1 MDRRRSHRVSRGVRG
16 VAGWLVGAVLGLGV
30 GGAWAQAEPPAESPE
45 QLRARVQAVCAP
57 YEAGVPAQL
66 DLEAA
71 EAEAAR
77 RQTKAEP
84 GHLELAC
91 QAWYV
96 ARRDLGPNHPTTLRS
111 PGTIAGS
118 LLWLGRPAEAEPIF
132 AAVRWALL
140 QTPGTRLIDV
150 AKIAAA
156 LGYLAQQRGDGARS
170 IQWLERAYD
179 EMRRGKEPGQ
189 EDGQWRI
196 AINLG
201 AVLSINH
208 QFDRAHEVLSLAL
221 AELEAAVPPP
231 DPELKGVVLGALA
244 SLEKRRERLPE
255 AVAWAEREIA
265 WRQAHPGTFRNQLA
279 RAQHNLAVLWIAMAR
294 FDDAEH
300 LLRDALAAH
309 DTGEPDLRNHAS
321 DLRNTWS
328 NLLLQRGRIAQAQQV
343 AAEAVRRVE
352 TSPEAGSARELRPR
366 RYLAEALAASGDL
379 AGAVGQ
385 YRRMK
390 TWLDDGKGEPFD
402 RIAAFTSFGRVLAE
416 LGDHEEAAAQL
427 AAAARDLER
436 RPAMRSERA
445 AQLRLSADLRLAQ
458 GDVAGAL
465 AALKAADDAL
475 VALYG
480 PAHPQRIELRLRACP
495 ADPAACADTRRA
507 LEAAGRGAEH
517 PALFPDTEARAWLA
531 LGRHAR
537 DAGQTAAAEQAARQT
552 LNAAVRAGT
561 PALLG
566 LAYGLQADVRADAG
580 RIDEAIFFG
589 KLALAEVQRQR
600 ARVVALG
607 ALAEAHF
614 LERRSEVYRSLADRL
629 AGQGRIAEALAVLGL
644 IKRAEQADWGQRGAA
659 AALPEEQV
667 AELLPWSPAE
677 RRLQA
682 QLAQTLASHQALA
695 DEYARLRRLDAAR
708 AITAEEQAR
717 LAALAQQG
725 RQERERLQAQLDALL
740 QTVAQATAP
749 QPAGR
754 PGTTAGAA
762 AHAAERAALARVRP
776 REAGV
781 VHAWLMLSPQGLRSV
796 VVGRDRSW
804 VRARRVAP
812 QEVSRDIARWLEALR
827 QPGAAAAGRDEL
839 GARLYERIGR
849 LIDEPARQVRAQRVL
864 LWLDGPLRHLPL
876 AALHDGR
883 QYLAQKYTL
892 LHAAPVLDG
901 SVAPA
906 DEPGTSAPAASA
918 RALSLQAFGMTEAAA
933 GLPALPGV
941 ARELCG
947 IVSGPVLGLVS
958 DAAATA
964 VSGCADGGTRGQGP
978 VAGAAVAN
986 AQFTAA
992 RLRQALVA
1000 SAPAPAPAGAAA
1012 VPARLLHIG
1021 THFVL
1026 RPGHVERSWLL
1037 LGDGQRLGL
1046 TEVARLDL
1054 RGQQLVTLSA
1064 CETGAPAG
1072 DATDGRQ
1079 IDGLAAAV
1087 LGAGARQV
1095 LASLWRVDDQAT
1107 ARFMQVFYEESRRI
1121 GAAGRGGVDWAA
1133 ALQRAQQRMLAG
1145 GGSGARP
1152 QDWAAFVLMDARL

>member
-1 MDRRRSHRVSRGVRG
+1 MSKRRDGRVSRCVSGLT
-16 VAGWLVGAVLGLGV
+16 AGAGIAVLWLGA
-30 GGAWAQAEPPAESPE
+30 GSAWAQAEPVAESPE
-45 QLRARVQAVCAP
+45 QVRSRVQAVCAP

-71 EAEAAR
+71 EAEAVL
-77 RQTKAEP
+77 RQAKSEP

-91 QAWYV
+91 HAWYV
-96 ARRDLGPNHPTTLRS
+96 ALRELGPSHLTTRRS
-111 PGTIAGS
+111 MGTIAGS
-118 LLWLGRPAEAEPIF
+118 LVWMRRSGEAEPIF
-132 AAVRWALL
+132 VAVRAALRA
-140 QTPGTRLIDV
+140 TPGTRLIDA
-150 AKIAAA
+150 AKMAGM
-156 LGYLAQQRGDGARS
+156 LGYIRVQRGEVPQAVV
-170 IQWLERAYD
+170 WYERAYD
-179 EMRRGKEPGQ
+179 EMRRGREPGQ

-196 AINLG
+196 AQGLG
-201 AVLSINH
+201 VLLAMNR
-208 QFDRAHEVLSLAL
+208 QYDRAHEVLSEAL
-221 AELEAAVPPP
+221 AEVEAASPPP
-231 DPELKGVVLGALA
+231 DPEMKGVLLDALA
-244 SLEKRRERLPE
+244 GLERRRERLPQ
-255 AVAWAEREIA
+255 AIAYTQQEIA
-265 WRQAHPGTFRNQLA
+265 WREAHPGTLRIHLA
-279 RAQHNLAVLWIAMAR
+279 IARHNLAVMWIAQAR
-294 FDDAEH
+294 FEEAEP
-300 LLRDALAAH
+300 LLRSVLANVE
-309 DTGEPDLRNHAS
+309 TGEPDLRNHAS

-328 NLLLQRGRIAQAQQV
+328 RLLLQRGRTDEALQA
-343 AAEAVRRVE
+343 ATEAVRRVE

-366 RYLAEALAASGDL
+366 RYLAEVLAATGDL
-379 AGAVGQ
+379 AGSVAQ

-416 LGDHEEAAAQL
+416 LGDHDEAAAQL
-427 AAAARDLER
+427 AAAARELER
-436 RPAMRSERA
+436 RPAMLAERA
-445 AQLRLSADLRLAQ
+445 EQRRLSAQLREAR
-458 GDVAGAL
+458 GDTAGAL
-465 AALKAADDAL
+465 AELRAADEAL
-475 VALYG
+475 VGLQG
-480 PAHPQRIELRLRACP
+480 PAHPQRIDLRLRACP

-507 LEAAGRGAEH
+507 LDEAGRDAEH
-517 PALFPDTEARAWLA
+517 PALFPDLEARGWLA
-531 LGRHAR
+531 LGRQAR
-537 DAGQTAAAEQAARQT
+537 SAGDASAAELAARQA
-552 LNAAVRAGT
+552 LNAAVRAAT

-580 RIDEAIFFG
+580 RLDEAIFFG

-600 ARVVALG
+600 ARVVTLG
-607 ALAEAHF
+607 AAAEAHF
-614 LERRSEVYRSLADRL
+614 LARRSEVYRSLADRL
-629 AGQGRIAEALAVLGL
+629 AGQGRIAEALVVLRL
-644 IKRAEQADWGQRGAA
+644 TKQAEQADWGQRGDT
-659 AALPEEQV
+659 AALPDEQV
-667 AELLPWSPAE
+667 ADLLPWSPAE
-677 RRLQA
+677 RRLQT

-725 RQERERLQAQLDALL
+725 RLEREQLQAQLDVLL
-740 QTVAQATAP
+740 RTVAAATAP
-749 QPAGR
+749 PSGVR
-754 PGTTAGAA
+754 PGLPPAAGAD
-762 AHAAERAALARVRP
+762 AAERAALAQVRP

-781 VHAWLMLSPQGLRSV
+781 VHAWLMWSPQGLRSV

-827 QPGAAAAGRDEL
+827 WQGAGAKGRDEL

-849 LIDEPARQVRAQRVL
+849 LIDEPARQARASRVV

-883 QYLAQKYTL
+883 EYLAQKYTL

-901 SVAPA
+901 AAPGPTA
-906 DEPGTSAPAASA
+906 RPGAAPGASTP
-918 RALSLQAFGMTEAAA
+918 ALLQAFGMTEAAA

-947 IVSGPVLGLVS
+947 IVRGPVMGLAS

-978 VAGAAVAN
+978 VVGEAVAN
-986 AQFTAA
+986 GQFTAA
-992 RLRQALVA
+992 RLQQALVA
-1000 SAPAPAPAGAAA
+1000 PAAGPAGAS
-1012 VPARLLHIG
+1012 RLLHIG

-1107 ARFMQVFYEESRRI
+1107 ARFMQVFYEESRR
-1121 GAAGRGGVDWAA
+1121 GASLARGTDWAA
-1133 ALQRAQQRMLAG
+1133 ALQRTQLRMLTS
-1145 GGSGARP
+1145 GGSAARVH
-1152 QDWAAFVLMDARL
+1152 DWAAFVLMDARR

>member
-1 MDRRRSHRVSRGVRG
+1 LT
-16 VAGWLVGAVLGLGV
+16 AGAGIAALWLGAGS
-30 GGAWAQAEPPAESPE
+30 AWAQAEPVAESPE
-45 QLRARVQAVCAP
+45 QVRARVQAVCAP

-71 EAEAAR
+71 EAEAVL
-77 RQTKAEP
+77 RQAKAEP

-91 QAWYV
+91 HAWYV
-96 ARRDLGPNHPTTLRS
+96 ALRELGPSHPTTLRS

-118 LLWLGRPAEAEPIF
+118 LLWLRRPGEAEPIF
-132 AAVRWALL
+132 AGVRAALL
-140 QTPGTRLIDV
+140 ATPGARLIDI
-150 AKIAAA
+150 AKTAGA
-156 LGYLAQQRGDGARS
+156 LGYIVQQRGDTAQS
-170 IQWLERAYD
+170 AVWFERAYD
-179 EMRRGKEPGQ
+179 EMRRGKEVGQ

-201 AVLSINH
+201 ALLSLNRR
-208 QFDRAHEVLSLAL
+208 FDRAHEVLTETLSEVDSAS
-221 AELEAAVPPP
+221 PQP
-231 DPELKGVVLGALA
+231 DPELKGALLGSLA
-244 SLEKRRERLPE
+244 SLERRRERLPQ
-255 AVAWAEREIA
+255 AIAYTQQEIA
-265 WRQAHPGTFRNQLA
+265 WREAHTGTLRNELVRA
-279 RAQHNLAVLWIAMAR
+279 RHNLAVLWIAMAR
-294 FDDAEH
+294 FEEAEP
-300 LLRDALAAH
+300 LLRSALATF
-309 DTGEPDLRNHAS
+309 DTGEPDLGNHAS
-321 DLRNTWS
+321 NLRNTWS
-328 NLLLQRGRIAQAQQV
+328 RLLLQRGRTGEALQA
-343 AAEAVRRVE
+343 ATEAVRRIE
-352 TSPEAGSARELRPR
+352 ISPEAGSARELRPR
-366 RYLAEALAASGDL
+366 RYLAEVLAATGDL
-379 AGAVGQ
+379 AGSVAQ

-402 RIAAFTSFGRVLAE
+402 RIAAFTSFGRVLVE
-416 LGDHEEAAAQL
+416 LGDHDEAAAQL
-427 AAAARDLER
+427 AAAARELER
-436 RPAMRSERA
+436 RPAMLAERA
-445 AQLRLSADLRLAQ
+445 EQRRLSAQLREAH
-458 GDVAGAL
+458 GDTAGAL
-465 AALKAADDAL
+465 AELRAADEAL
-475 VALYG
+475 AGLQG
-480 PAHPQRIELRLRACP
+480 PAHPQRIDLRLRACP
-495 ADPAACADTRRA
+495 ADPAACANTRRA
-507 LEAAGRGAEH
+507 LDEAGRDAEH
-517 PALFPDTEARAWLA
+517 PALFPDLEARGWLA
-531 LGRHAR
+531 LGRQAR
-537 DAGQTAAAEQAARQT
+537 SAGDASAAELAARQA
-552 LNAAVRAGT
+552 LNAAVRAAT

-580 RIDEAIFFG
+580 RLDEAIFFG

-607 ALAEAHF
+607 AAAEAHF

-629 AGQGRIAEALAVLGL
+629 AGQGRIAEALAVLRL
-644 IKRAEQADWGQRGAA
+644 AKRAEQADWGQRGAG
-659 AALPEEQV
+659 ALDDEQV

-677 RRLQA
+677 RRLQQ

-708 AITAEEQAR
+708 AITADEQAR
-717 LAALAQQG
+717 LATLAQQG

-740 QTVAQATAP
+740 QTVAAATAP
-749 QPAGR
+749 A
-754 PGTTAGAA
+754 PGARQGAA
-762 AHAAERAALARVRP
+762 PAAVSDAAERAALARVRP

-796 VVGRDRSW
+796 VVGRERSW

-812 QEVSRDIARWLEALR
+812 QEVSRDIARWLEVLR
-827 QPGAAAAGRDEL
+827 RQGAGANGRDEL
-839 GARLYERIGR
+839 GARLYEHIGR
-849 LIDEPARQVRAQRVL
+849 LIDEPARQARASRVV

-901 SVAPA
+901 AVQGPTARR
-906 DEPGTSAPAASA
+906 SAGRGATVPS
-918 RALSLQAFGMTEAAA
+918 LLQAFGMTEAAA

-947 IVSGPVLGLVS
+947 IVRGPVQGLS
-958 DAAATA
+958 TDAAATA

-978 VAGAAVAN
+978 VAGEAVAN

-992 RLRQALVA
+992 RLHQALA
-1000 SAPAPAPAGAAA
+1000 APAAAPS
-1012 VPARLLHIG
+1012 RLLHIG

-1046 TEVARLDL
+1046 AEVARLDL

-1107 ARFMQVFYEESRRI
+1107 ARFMQVFYEESRR
-1121 GAAGRGGVDWAA
+1121 AGSPAQGTDWAA
-1133 ALQRAQQRMLAG
+1133 ALQRTQQRLLAG
-1145 GGSGARP
+1145 GGSAARP
-1152 QDWAAFVLMDARL
+1152 HDWAAFVLMDARP